1 MGDDAPPKDTPPY
14 STPNT
19 SSALHTSDHGL
30 PPLPIAIGSPPL
42 CLQPAGN
49 PPQNTLGSG
58 QGNSVVVTTQP
69 SVTATGR
76 STDGLKIIFCSLFTT
91 LFCPLLGMAALYYG
105 VKQVQEALPMRYTGP
120 GHSLEPGSLV
130 LIKNFERKTALAP
143 RWHSPYQVLLATQMA
158 IRVDGRK
165 AWIHATHAKRFPAL
179 LTTSDDKRKETVSET
194 KETVASPV
202 PQHQPKREVKL
213 ETEPEEAASKG
224 KGQKVPQRCS
234 VETTSLPS
242 DTKPALQTRA
252 ETTRVPLWRPPVPT
266 NAPKPKK
273 ETTSLPRRS
282 SLPIIVP
289 QADTEPDTGNAT
301 ALFTDHTIPG
311 VNRYNLRPRQAK

>member
-105 VKQVQEALPMRYTGP
+105 VK
-120 GHSLEPGSLV
+120 
-130 LIKNFERKTALAP
+130 F
-143 RWHSPYQVLLATQMA
+143 LLA
-158 IRVDGRK
+158 RRK
-165 AWIHATHAKRFPAL
+165 GDTSKAKSYHDSSCCLAQCGVCFGCYIGLFLIILLPCLFIGPNPLERQLAEEMSRRRRASHERHRF
-179 LTTSDDKRKETVSET
+179 
-194 KETVASPV
+194 
-202 PQHQPKREVKL
+202 
-213 ETEPEEAASKG
+213 
-224 KGQKVPQRCS
+224 
-234 VETTSLPS
+234 
-242 DTKPALQTRA
+242 
-252 ETTRVPLWRPPVPT
+252 
-266 NAPKPKK
+266 
-273 ETTSLPRRS
+273 
-282 SLPIIVP
+282 
-289 QADTEPDTGNAT
+289 
-301 ALFTDHTIPG
+301 
-311 VNRYNLRPRQAK
+311 